1 MFEDQQKQREREA
14 SLQASLHDVNKNV
27 KRILAII
34 FLITFVFLFLTGL
47 GIYLGTTSQEDQTVG
62 LVFMGISGFSLI
74 FVLLPILVFWK
85 PNTKE
90 TSMDY
95 VKKKALSFTG
105 NQNNP
110 YAMLYIVET
119 MKDEIAR
126 LEEKID
132 ELHQEIKKI
141 SR

>member
-47 GIYLGTTSQEDQTVG
+47 GIYLRTTSQEDQTVG

-95 VKKKALSFTG
+95 VKKKALSVTG